1 MIPDNFSMLCHLAY
15 GDSTIYL
22 HIAKSWRKYE
32 LLKHNP
38 KVAFSLCLYSK
49 PFFERHDDSHVVFLF
64 CVCGGAVL
72 RGGGLGGEKADFNA
86 PNAELK
92 NLQMNM
98 KSGQFIS
105 KERDAFVGKILVES
119 LSAKV

>member
-1 MIPDNFSMLCHLAY
+1 MCD
-15 GDSTIYL
+15 
-22 HIAKSWRKYE
+22 
-32 LLKHNP
+32 
-38 KVAFSLCLYSK
+38 
-49 PFFERHDDSHVVFLF
+49 
-64 CVCGGAVL
+64 
-72 RGGGLGGEKADFNA
+72 GGLGGEKADFNA

-119 LSAKV
+119 LSAKVQFKQNLKVYLRANTEFKESLKGARIAKALMQKFAMK